1 MVNETFNELGPHSYL
16 CNLCYNL
23 SCLSLLH
30 ELKKIFQR
38 VITCESLTFAFDGL
52 KYGFGKN
59 RYVVKN
65 VVEATGGDFK
75 SKY

>member
-1 MVNETFNELGPHSYL
+1 MVNETFNELEPHSYL
-16 CNLCYNL
+16 SNLCYNL

-30 ELKKIFQR
+30 ELKKMLQC
-38 VITCESLTFAFDGL
+38 VIACDSLTFASDGL
-52 KYGFGKN
+52 KYGLGKN

-65 VVEATGGDFK
+65 VVEAIGGDFR